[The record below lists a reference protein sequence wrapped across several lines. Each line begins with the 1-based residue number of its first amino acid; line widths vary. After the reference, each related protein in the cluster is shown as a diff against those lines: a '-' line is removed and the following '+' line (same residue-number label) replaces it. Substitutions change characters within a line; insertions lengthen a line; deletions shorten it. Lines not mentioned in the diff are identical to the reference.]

1 MIRLDHIKFK
11 EDFKKLN
18 DEKFTTIRLKSK
30 RVKSNSVYWI
40 VTPTQSFKALVVNQ
54 SKPIKVCEIPSHILL
69 EDTDTETLED
79 AFKVLQGFYKDLNL
93 LDEVKIIYLKRIG
106 RNL

>member
-1 MIRLDHIKFK
+1 VIRLDHIKFK

-18 DEKFTTIRLKSK
+18 DETFTTIRLKSK
-30 RVKSNSVYWI
+30 RVKSNAVYRI
-40 VTPTQSFKALVVNQ
+40 VTPTRSFKVLVVNQ
-54 SKPIKVCEIPSHILL
+54 SKPIRVCEIPPHILL
-69 EDTDTETLED
+69 EDTGTETLEE
-79 AFKVLQGFYKDLNL
+79 AFKVLQGFYKDLTL